1 MKTIDLCIILSHLYF
16 FGALILM
23 NAVFILIMC
32 GFILGTYSLFLL
44 INREKELE
52 RLEFE
57 LKNVKRRAKR

>member
-1 MKTIDLCIILSHLYF
+1 MKTIDLYIILSHLYF

>member
-23 NAVFILIMC
+23 NADFISLC
-32 GFILGTYSLFLL
+32 GFIVGTYFLFLL